1 MLLLAEGQLKPKQVD
16 LSRTVNR
23 HAHHTSNYEIP
34 NLVLRRGQAFEMVI
48 TFERAFNPNEDSI
61 VLKFVTGQPLFVLKV
76 RTLKFVTGQL
86 LLSLKPGLS
95 SSSQVSPFSSLM
107 SGLSSSSQVSYVSSL
122 KSGLSSSSQVS
133 SFLS

>member
-48 TFERAFNPNEDSI
+48 TFERAFSPNEDSI
-61 VLKFVTGQPLFVLKV
+61 VLKFVTGQPLFALKVRTLKLVTGQLLFALKV

-86 LLSLKPGLS
+86 FFILKVRTVKFVTGQLLLHRPRVRHRST
-95 SSSQVSPFSSLM
+95 
-107 SGLSSSSQVSYVSSL
+107 
-122 KSGLSSSSQVS
+122 
-133 SFLS
+133 SFRP